1 MKFNILLNTAFKDI
15 IKNKKRSL
23 LTMLGIII
31 GIAAVITIIAIGR
44 GFQDYVVDSSMGGEG
59 KELSVAFFFQP
70 ENPTNSVGSNTSVF
84 TEKNIRDISQ
94 MTDVVK
100 VESDPEQFQNNLL
113 NVSIRKNDGKLESGF
128 AKPVEET
135 ESKIINGRAITK
147 LDGDTN
153 QKVAVISKKLA
164 DDLFENE
171 DPINKTVILKNDNY
185 IIVGIKEN
193 NAATNLFVMG
203 NDVDL
208 PKGTV
213 ESRKP
218 KNNNSISMINVIL
231 KNGTKVQDKAKEIQ
245 EYLEKNGPM
254 KAAGSYNFVDIAQ
267 QIEGISNVLGSVTIF
282 ISLIAAISL
291 LIAGIGMMNMMY
303 ISVAERIKEIGIRRA
318 IGAKKKEILY
328 QFMLE
333 GIIVTV
339 IGGIIGYIIGMIA
352 AFIASKF
359 LPFPIKLELMPVL
372 ISLGI
377 SLGIGIVFTYSPAN
391 TAANK
396 NVIDII

>member
-44 GFQDYVVDSSMGGEG
+44 GFQDYVVDSLMGGEG

-94 MTDVVK
+94 ITDVLK
-100 VESDPEQFQNNLL
+100 VESDPEKFQNDMV
-113 NVSIRKNDGKLESGF
+113 NVSMQKNDGKIESAF

-135 ESKIINGRAITK
+135 ESKIVKGRAITK

-153 QKVAVISKKLA
+153 QKVAVITQKLA
-164 DDLFENE
+164 DEIFEDE
-171 DPINKTVILKNDNY
+171 DPLDKTVLVKNDY
-185 IIVGIKEN
+185 YVIVGIKEN
-193 NAATNLFVMG
+193 NAATNLFGFG
-203 NDVDL
+203 NDVDI
-208 PKGTV
+208 PKGTL

-254 KAAGSYNFVDIAQ
+254 KDAGSYNFVDIAQ

>member
-44 GFQDYVVDSSMGGEG
+44 GFQDYVVDSLMGGEG
-59 KELSVAFFFQP
+59 KELSVAFYFQP

-84 TEKNIRDISQ
+84 TEKNIRDIQQ

-113 NVSIRKNDGKLESGF
+113 NVSIRKNDGKLESVF

-135 ESKIINGRAITK
+135 ESKIVNGRAITK

-185 IIVGIKEN
+185 VIVGIKEN